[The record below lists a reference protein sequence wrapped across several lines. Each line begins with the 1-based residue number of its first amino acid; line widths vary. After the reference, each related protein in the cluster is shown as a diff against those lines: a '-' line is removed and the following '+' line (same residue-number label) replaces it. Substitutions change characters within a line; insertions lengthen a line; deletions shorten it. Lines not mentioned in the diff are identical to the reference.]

1 MNSSNAN
8 TGFSGVFSSEP
19 MLLPDTLKPVND
31 IKKITVQTPRFPPN
45 PPSTNQSI
53 LSDSGVYY
61 RTDPALVQ
69 TTKEQL
75 LGTAAQPVGNLK
87 KLVGYTPIEF
97 NGLALSGVVAFL
109 NAPNIS
115 LPTDTSDPSYIRI
128 PSGPTVHLLKVTLE
142 NLGLEV
148 LSNGIPAPVDV
159 GGSTNFNVGTNADAA
174 TVSSN
179 IFASTVVNNL
189 NNPGGVIVQHGFDSL
204 ANSAIGST
212 GISAFGAPIKPPAN
226 EYITIQ
232 NNAGSSVTGGAP
244 GLRITIWYTQFDS

>member
-31 IKKITVQTPRFPPN
+31 IKKITVQTPRFPT
-45 PPSTNQSI
+45 STNQSI

-69 TTKEQL
+69 TTKEKL

-97 NGLALSGVVAFL
+97 SGLALNGVVAFL
-109 NAPNIS
+109 NTPNIS
-115 LPTDTSDPSYIRI
+115 LPADTTDPSYIRI
-128 PSGPTVHLLKVTLE
+128 PSGPTVRLLKVTLE

-148 LSNGIPAPVDV
+148 FSNGIPAPVDV
-159 GGSTNFNVGTNADAA
+159 GGATTFNVGTNASA
-174 TVSSN
+174 TVITPN
-179 IFASTVVNNL
+179 IFASTVVNTL

-204 ANSAIGST
+204 LNSTIGTT
-212 GISAFGAPIKPPAN
+212 GISAYSAAITPSAN
-226 EYITIQ
+226 DYITIE
-232 NNAGSSVTGGAP
+232 NSAGSSVTGGAP
-244 GLRITIWYTQFDS
+244 GLRITIWYTQFDL

>member
-31 IKKITVQTPRFPPN
+31 IKKVTVQTPRFPPN

-97 NGLALSGVVAFL
+97 SGLAQSGVVAFL
-109 NAPNIS
+109 NTPNIS
-115 LPTDTSDPSYIRI
+115 LPADTTDPSYIRI
-128 PSGPTVHLLKVTLE
+128 PSGPTVRLLKVTLE

-159 GGSTNFNVGTNADAA
+159 GGATTFNVGTNATAA
-174 TVSSN
+174 ALLVPN
-179 IFASTVVNNL
+179 MFASCVVNTL
-189 NNPGGVIVQHGFDSL
+189 NNPGGAIVQHGYDSL
-204 ANSAIGST
+204 SNSTIGST
-212 GISAFGAPIKPPAN
+212 GISAYSATITPSAH
-226 EYITIQ
+226 YITIE
-232 NNAGSSVTGGAP
+232 NSTGSSVTGGAP